1 MLKKRTIGYFLS
13 SREAWPLRKGDAT
26 RARIIEETARQAAV
40 RGFGAIS
47 LNDVAEAV
55 GLSKSGLFKHF
66 DSKESME
73 LTTLD
78 QAFDRF
84 VDFIWRP
91 AEALAPGRARLETIF
106 DRWLDWQEVENAAG
120 GCLIMAASVELDD
133 QPGPLRDLLQTR
145 VKQWRKTLSREM
157 RALRNPV
164 LPEPEAASAVFQM
177 KSFILGH
184 SDARRMLE
192 DETAR
197 AAAKGAFTDLLDRTE
212 QRNRVSSGA

>member
-1 MLKKRTIGYFLS
+1 
-13 SREAWPLRKGDAT
+13 LRKGDAT

-40 RGFGAIS
+40 RGFGAVS

-66 DSKESME
+66 ESKESME

-84 VDFIWRP
+84 VAFIWTP
-91 AEALAPGRARLETIF
+91 AEPLPQGRARLEAIF

-133 QPGPLRDLLQTR
+133 QPGPLRDLLQKR
-145 VKQWRKTLSREM
+145 VKQWRRTLAREM
-157 RALRNPV
+157 KALRDPP
-164 LPEPEAASAVFQM
+164 LSDAEADVAAFQM

-184 SDARRMLE
+184 SDARRFLE

-197 AAAKGAFTDLLDRTE
+197 AAARSAFEALLDRTE
-212 QRNRVSSGA
+212 RA